1 MAGFAICEPVD
12 KTDPTEREEVPSS
25 KLSEIQPSQRK
36 NAYYQAD
43 KNPAPPAREETEG
56 REAKCEE
63 IGEKAKL
70 NKK

>member
-1 MAGFAICEPVD
+1 MNQLTKRI
-12 KTDPTEREEVPSS
+12 PTEREEVPSS

-56 REAKCEE
+56 REAKGEE
-63 IGEKAKL
+63 IGEKAKV